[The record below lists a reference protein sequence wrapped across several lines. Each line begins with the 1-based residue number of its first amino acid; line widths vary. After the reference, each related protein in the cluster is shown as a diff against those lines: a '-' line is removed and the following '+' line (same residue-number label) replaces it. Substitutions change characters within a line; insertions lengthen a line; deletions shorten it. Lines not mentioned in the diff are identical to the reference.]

1 MEVKK
6 ITYPKTVFKY
16 SEKDAN
22 IKLGLNSLLT
32 RGSK

>member
-6 ITYPKTVFKY
+6 ITYPKTVFKC